1 MKGPTDI
8 HKVYGQIWNLKSDQ
22 LTLNLKKQ
30 APFEEGKL
38 FTKRE
43 CLSQVMSLYD
53 LSGFA
58 APYHLKAKLVFQKSC
73 ETKMGWDDKLPPQL
87 QQEFKK
93 WIEEL
98 SQLENF
104 TITRSFLPVTFQE
117 VSVAAFRE
125 VNAGRENMLHSF
137 RDASNVGLGVNCY
150 VVTEG
155 PNGTRYSELA
165 FCKAKVLPQSQNFRK
180 IWQPQY

>member
-30 APFEEGKL
+30 APIEEGKL
-38 FTKRE
+38 
-43 CLSQVMSLYD
+43 
-53 LSGFA
+53 
-58 APYHLKAKLVFQKSC
+58 
-73 ETKMGWDDKLPPQL
+73 
-87 QQEFKK
+87 FKK

-137 RDASNVGLGVNCY
+137 RDASNVGLGINCY
-150 VVTEG
+150 VVIEG
-155 PNGTRYSELA
+155 HNGTRYSELA